1 MLDSSQFLNEINHF
15 KIRLDTLEKE
25 RYELEDKVRR
35 LQVHLD
41 TFCLIQMISRMS
53 SCDLSLLSI

>member
-1 MLDSSQFLNEINHF
+1 MIDPSQFLNEINHF

-35 LQVHLD
+35 LQV
-41 TFCLIQMISRMS
+41 CLFL
-53 SCDLSLLSI
+53 SCSMKINFNIYSIV